1 MDEFPG
7 LSACRA
13 WVLRERLPDHWAR
26 IDPDQRDRAL
36 AFWIRASETD
46 EWTFEQLRDLV
57 GAAMDVGETTPALD
71 QWAREVTARRR
82 RKPTRTGPKSN
93 PQSDYRLMAAV
104 EIRRLV
110 FGETDH
116 AARRAVAE
124 ELNAKNPQYNKVRKA
139 HERANRWPPGV
150 WPNSE

>member
-57 GAAMDVGETTPALD
+57 GAAMDAGESAPALD

-82 RKPTRTGPKSN
+82 RKADPHG
-93 PQSDYRLMAAV
+93 A
-104 EIRRLV
+104 EIRSAVGLSSH
-110 FGETDH
+110 GC
-116 AARRAVAE
+116 RRNQEAGIWRDGPCCSPNCSGRTQRKE
-124 ELNAKNPQYNKVRKA
+124 PTIQQSAKGA
-139 HERANRWPPGV
+139 
-150 WPNSE
+150 